1 MTSLVLCDASTLY
14 LTVVIPY
21 ARDTIANAAPNA
33 NIVEGA
39 TSCTRPCG
47 PMDKA
52 SVYGTG
58 DSRFESWQGQFYLS
72 SLRTRSMKEN
82 TIKTRAHDAN
92 PTAENGPTRARTA
105 DFTVISRT
113 L

>member
-21 ARDTIANAAPNA
+21 ARDTIANAAFNA

-82 TIKTRAHDAN
+82 TITTRGARCESYRRKWSHAGSN
-92 PTAENGPTRARTA
+92 RGPYGY
-105 DFTVISRT
+105 
-113 L
+113 